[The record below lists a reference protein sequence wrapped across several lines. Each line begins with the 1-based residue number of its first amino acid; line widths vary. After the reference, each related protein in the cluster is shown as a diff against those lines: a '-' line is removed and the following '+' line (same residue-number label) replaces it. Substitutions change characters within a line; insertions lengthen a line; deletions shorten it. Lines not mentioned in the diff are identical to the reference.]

1 MKLINIK
8 ITFGSISLSKARN
21 IQIVYK
27 GFDIQVEEVALKS
40 NFLNSEI
47 SNPIQIFVRDVRINK
62 NVEYIEEGAVRDD
75 KKSSKAKDP
84 IKQIPSVIV
93 TLVQVI
99 FSYYSMSI
107 IRGHDD
113 IFYF

>member
-1 MKLINIK
+1 MKLTNIK

-47 SNPIQIFVRDVRINK
+47 SNPIQIFIRDVRINK
-62 NVEYIEEGAVRDD
+62 NVEFMEDNIIRDAR
-75 KKSSKAKDP
+75 KSSKIKEP
-84 IKQIPSVIV
+84 IKQIPSLIV
-93 TLVQVI
+93 TLVQVRNKKHELI
-99 FSYYSMSI
+99 FM
-107 IRGHDD
+107 HDMTLS
-113 IFYF
+113 FYF